1 MTTEREHELL
11 TEIAALQL
19 ELLRLTQ
26 CDINMKFL
34 LDCLE
39 KAEYELPD
47 YTLGTWQERAKG
59 LAPAIIALRTR
70 LDWLVVEI
78 DKMVDDYASY
88 PSDGLADWTVI
99 INLAKLVGRWKDNG
113 DGSGCFTLLSGRGGR

>member
-59 LAPAIIALRTR
+59 LAPAVTR
-70 LDWLVVEI
+70 LKDQLGTLEEALKKIRDMTEHWGSPDEVFEMDLE
-78 DKMVDDYASY
+78 DLQDDAVDGREAGRVIYAIAISVL
-88 PSDGLADWTVI
+88 GE
-99 INLAKLVGRWKDNG
+99 K
-113 DGSGCFTLLSGRGGR
+113 

>member
-11 TEIAALQL
+11 TEIAALQ
-19 ELLRLTQ
+19 
-26 CDINMKFL
+26 
-34 LDCLE
+34 
-39 KAEYELPD
+39 
-47 YTLGTWQERAKG
+47 
-59 LAPAIIALRTR
+59 TR
-70 LDWLVVEI
+70 LDWLAVEI

-113 DGSGCFTLLSGRGGR
+113 DGSGSFTLLSGRGGR